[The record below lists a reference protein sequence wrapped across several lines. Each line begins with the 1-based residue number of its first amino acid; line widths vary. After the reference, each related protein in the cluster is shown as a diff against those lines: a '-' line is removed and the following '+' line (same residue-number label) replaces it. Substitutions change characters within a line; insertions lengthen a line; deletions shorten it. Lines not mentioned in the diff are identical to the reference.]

1 MYKILCPSMM
11 CAKYNHLEQE
21 IHALEEAGIDI
32 FHIDIMDG
40 SFVPNFGM
48 GLQDAELI
56 CNLAQK
62 EVDVHLMIQEPA
74 RYIKTFA
81 DMGASIIYIHPE
93 SDRQPV
99 RTLQTVQNFGMKAG
113 IAVSPEVT
121 IEAIR
126 PLLSLA
132 DYILVMTVNP
142 GFAGQQYLPLVDEK
156 IETLTA
162 LKQQQ
167 PVNYHYEIMVD
178 GACSPDKIRALYPR
192 GVNGFILGTSALFGK
207 KRPYGEIMAEL
218 RAI

>member
-1 MYKILCPSMM
+1 MNKILCPSMM
-11 CAKYNHLEQE
+11 CAKYNNLEQE
-21 IHALEEAGIDI
+21 INTLEEAGVDI

-62 EVDVHLMIQEPA
+62 EVDVHLMIQEPG
-74 RYIKTFA
+74 RYIKKFA

-99 RTLQTVQNFGMKAG
+99 RTLQTVQDFGMKAG

-126 PLLSLA
+126 PLLTLV

-156 IETLTA
+156 IEMLTA

-167 PVNYHYEIMVD
+167 PLKYHYEIMVD

-207 KRPYGEIMAEL
+207 KRSYREIMAEL